1 MPHSLRYD
9 PDIDC
14 IILTFD
20 GTVTI
25 NMIKEVAPQVAKKSQ
40 ETGCLR
46 ILNDMSAAEIDVS
59 FMDVFKSPEVMD
71 KSNVLRITKRALVAP
86 TSFTEAH
93 FLETVTRNRGHNLM
107 VFHDI
112 DEARQWLLSDAEV
125 SQ

>member
-14 IILTFD
+14 IILTFE

-25 NMIKEVAPQVAKKSQ
+25 NTIKEVAPQVARKCE
-40 ETGCLR
+40 ETGCMR
-46 ILNDMSAAEIDVS
+46 VLNDMSAAVIDVS
-59 FMDVFKSPEVMD
+59 FMDVFNSPEVMD
-71 KSNVLRITKRALVAP
+71 KSNVSRITKRALVVP
-86 TSFTEAH
+86 TSFAEAH

-112 DEARQWLLSDAEV
+112 DEARQWLFSDTEV